1 MKRLRNIL
9 PVALLCILALSC
21 RNTASDTDRRI
32 ERLLDGMTL
41 QEKVGQMAQLTIEP
55 FVIADGAGGF
65 TLDTALLR
73 EAVVEYGVGSLLNV
87 PLSESQPAEVW
98 GPFIGELQRIATD
111 ETRLGIPLIY
121 GVDQV
126 HGGTY
131 SLGSTLF
138 PQQIALAATWNP
150 AHARRMGEITAY
162 EMRACNIPW
171 NFAPILDLGADPR
184 FPRQYEG
191 FGEDP
196 YLGSVLGRELVKGQ
210 EGDDNDVDHPEHVAT
225 CLKHFLGYSVPA
237 SGKDRTPANIPW
249 NALME
254 YHLPAFREALD
265 AGAHSVMVNSGIID
279 NEPVHASRRIL
290 TGLLRDEL
298 GFDGVVVT
306 DYEDLEKLHARDHL
320 AATSK
325 EAVRIGI
332 NAGIDMAMIPID
344 YRGFCRDLC
353 SLAEEG
359 TVPMERID
367 EAVRRILKL
376 KFELGLFE
384 RPNTLPADYPRY
396 GCEEHRQASY
406 AAAAEA
412 ITLLKNDGGLLP
424 LDPAAERRILVC
436 GPNAQSRRALC
447 GGWTVTWQGHGIE
460 HHPELCKTLAEA
472 IGERFGHRNV
482 EVIPGVS
489 YDAHE
494 SRYDTERRDRFDEA
508 AEAARRADVVVLC
521 LGENSYCE
529 KPGDLNDLALDPL
542 QTELAERIAATGK
555 PVVLVLSEGRPRLIS
570 KFSARIPA
578 IVQSYLP
585 GPQSAD
591 AVADVLT
598 GKVNPSGKLP
608 YTYPAFPNSLAVYYH
623 KYADEQRNTDAT
635 YKYEGD
641 YNPEF
646 VFGHGLSYTAFAYS
660 GAKLTHEGD
669 EIVITADVT
678 NTGLRDGQEVVQL
691 YSRDLYAS
699 LIPDVKRLRRFE
711 KIALKPGQT
720 RTVEFRIT
728 TDDLAFHNLEN
739 ERIAEPGEF
748 LFEIGA
754 SSADIRATLPFKL

>member
-1 MKRLRNIL
+1 MKRTIVLS
-9 PVALLCILALSC
+9 LLLLGAAACGP
-21 RNTASDTDRRI
+21 TGTDRRV
-32 ERLLDGMTL
+32 ERLLDAMTL
-41 QEKVGQMAQLTIEP
+41 QEKVGQMAQLTVEP
-55 FVIADGAGGF
+55 FIRADGAGGF
-65 TLDTALLR
+65 ELDTALLR
-73 EAVVEYGVGSLLNV
+73 EALVDYGVGSLLNV
-87 PLSESQPAEVW
+87 PLSESQPAGVW
-98 GPFIGELQRIATD
+98 ASFIGEVQRIATE
-111 ETRLGIPLIY
+111 ETRLGIPVIY

-138 PQQIALAATWNP
+138 PHQIALAATWNP

-210 EGDDNDVDHPEHVAT
+210 EGDANDVDHPEHVAT

-254 YHLPAFREALD
+254 YHLPAFRAALD
-265 AGAHSVMVNSGIID
+265 AGARSVMVNSGIID
-279 NEPVHASRRIL
+279 NCPVHASRRIL

-325 EAVRIGI
+325 EAVRLGVH
-332 NAGIDMAMIPID
+332 AGIDMAMIPID

-353 SLAEEG
+353 ELVQEG
-359 TVPMERID
+359 AVPMERID
-367 EAVRRILKL
+367 ESVRRILKL

-384 RPNTLPADYPRY
+384 RPNTLPADYPLY

-406 AAAAEA
+406 EAAAEA

-424 LDPAAERRILVC
+424 LDPAAGRRILVC
-436 GPNAQSRRALC
+436 GPNAESRRALC

-460 HHPELCKTLAEA
+460 RHPELCKTLGEA
-472 IGERFGHRNV
+472 FAERFGAHRV

-489 YDAHE
+489 YRPHE
-494 SRYDTERRDRFDEA
+494 SRYDTEHRDRFDAPA
-508 AEAARRADVVVLC
+508 AAARRADVVVLC

-542 QTELAERIAATGK
+542 QTELAERVIAAGK

-570 KFSARIPA
+570 KFSAKIPA

-585 GPQSAD
+585 GPQGAD
-591 AVADVLT
+591 AVADVLA

-608 YTYPAFPNSLAVYYH
+608 YTYPAFPNSLAVYCH

-635 YKYEGD
+635 YEYEGD

-646 VFGHGLSYTAFAYS
+646 CFGHGLSYTTFAYER
-660 GAKLTHEGD
+660 AKLTREGD
-669 EIVITADVT
+669 GIVVAVDVT
-678 NTGLRDGQEVVQL
+678 NTGGRAGREVVQL

-711 KIALKPGQT
+711 AVVLQPGET
-720 RTVEFRIT
+720 RTVEFRLT
-728 TDDLAFHNLEN
+728 KDDLAFYDLEN
-739 ERIAEPGEF
+739 ERIFEPGEF

-754 SSADIRATLPFKL
+754 SSSDIRAGLSCEL

>member
-367 EAVRRILKL
+367 EA
-376 KFELGLFE
+376 
-384 RPNTLPADYPRY
+384 
-396 GCEEHRQASY
+396 
-406 AAAAEA
+406 
-412 ITLLKNDGGLLP
+412 
-424 LDPAAERRILVC
+424 C
-436 GPNAQSRRALC
+436 G
-447 GGWTVTWQGHGIE
+447 
-460 HHPELCKTLAEA
+460 
-472 IGERFGHRNV
+472 
-482 EVIPGVS
+482 
-489 YDAHE
+489 
-494 SRYDTERRDRFDEA
+494 
-508 AEAARRADVVVLC
+508 
-521 LGENSYCE
+521 
-529 KPGDLNDLALDPL
+529 
-542 QTELAERIAATGK
+542 
-555 PVVLVLSEGRPRLIS
+555 
-570 KFSARIPA
+570 
-578 IVQSYLP
+578 
-585 GPQSAD
+585 
-591 AVADVLT
+591 
-598 GKVNPSGKLP
+598 
-608 YTYPAFPNSLAVYYH
+608 AF
-623 KYADEQRNTDAT
+623 
-635 YKYEGD
+635 
-641 YNPEF
+641 
-646 VFGHGLSYTAFAYS
+646 
-660 GAKLTHEGD
+660 
-669 EIVITADVT
+669 
-678 NTGLRDGQEVVQL
+678 
-691 YSRDLYAS
+691 
-699 LIPDVKRLRRFE
+699 
-711 KIALKPGQT
+711 
-720 RTVEFRIT
+720 
-728 TDDLAFHNLEN
+728 
-739 ERIAEPGEF
+739 
-748 LFEIGA
+748 
-754 SSADIRATLPFKL
+754 

>member
-1 MKRLRNIL
+1 MKHTI
-9 PVALLCILALSC
+9 ALLLLSLELTACVLTPTDPGLRAEQLLA
-21 RNTASDTDRRI
+21 R
-32 ERLLDGMTL
+32 MTL
-41 QEKVGQMAQLTIEP
+41 EEKIGQMAQLTIEP

-65 TLDTALLR
+65 ALDTALLR
-73 EAVVEYGVGSLLNV
+73 EALVDYGVGSLLNV
-87 PLSESQPAEVW
+87 PLSESQPAGVW

-210 EGDDNDVDHPEHVAT
+210 EGDANDVDHPEHVAT

-254 YHLPAFREALD
+254 YHLPAFRAALD
-265 AGAHSVMVNSGIID
+265 AGARSVMVNSGIID
-279 NEPVHASRRIL
+279 NCPVHASRRIL
-290 TGLLRDEL
+290 TGLLRDGL
-298 GFDGVVVT
+298 GID
-306 DYEDLEKLHARDHL
+306 
-320 AATSK
+320 
-325 EAVRIGI
+325 
-332 NAGIDMAMIPID
+332 AGIDMAMIPID
-344 YRGFCRDLC
+344 YRGFCRDLRE
-353 SLAEEG
+353 LVEEG
-359 TVPMERID
+359 AVSEARID
-367 EAVRRILKL
+367 ESVRRILKL

-384 RPNTLPADYPRY
+384 RPNTLPADYPLY
-396 GCEEHRQASY
+396 GCEEHRRASY

-412 ITLLKNDGGLLP
+412 VTLLKNDGALLP
-424 LDPAAERRILVC
+424 LDPAAGRKILVC
-436 GPNAQSRRALC
+436 GPNAESRRALC

-460 HHPELCKTLAEA
+460 RHPKLCKTLAEA
-472 IGERFGHRNV
+472 LAERFGARNV
-482 EVIPGVS
+482 EIIPGVS
-489 YDAHE
+489 YRPHE
-494 SRYDTERRDRFDEA
+494 SRYDTEHRDRFDEA
-508 AEAARRADVVVLC
+508 VAAARRADVVVLC

-542 QTELAERIAATGK
+542 QTELAERIAAAGK
-555 PVVLVLSEGRPRLIS
+555 PVVLVLAEGRPRLIS
-570 KFSARIPA
+570 RFSARIPA

-585 GPQSAD
+585 GPQGAD
-591 AVADVLT
+591 AVADVLA

-608 YTYPAFPNSLAVYYH
+608 YTYPAYPNSLAVYCH

-635 YKYEGD
+635 YAYESD

-646 VFGHGLSYTAFAYS
+646 VFGHGLSYTSFAYS
-660 GAKLTHEGD
+660 GAQLTREGD
-669 EIVITADVT
+669 DIVIAVDVT
-678 NTGLRDGQEVVQL
+678 NTGDRAGREVVQL

-699 LIPDVKRLRRFE
+699 LIPDVRRLRRFGAVE
-711 KIALKPGQT
+711 LLPGQT
-720 RTVEFRIT
+720 RTVEFRLT
-728 TDDLAFHNLEN
+728 TDDLAFYGLDNR
-739 ERIAEPGEF
+739 RIVEPGEF

-754 SSADIRATLPFKL
+754 SSADIRATLPFTL

>member
-1 MKRLRNIL
+1 MKRTIVLS
-9 PVALLCILALSC
+9 LLLLGAAACGP
-21 RNTASDTDRRI
+21 TGTDRRV
-32 ERLLDGMTL
+32 ERLLDAMTL
-41 QEKVGQMAQLTIEP
+41 QEKVGQMAQLTVEP
-55 FVIADGAGGF
+55 FIRADGAGGF
-65 TLDTALLR
+65 ELDTALLR
-73 EAVVEYGVGSLLNV
+73 EALVDYGVGSLLNV
-87 PLSESQPAEVW
+87 PLSESQPAGVW
-98 GPFIGELQRIATD
+98 ASFIGEVQRIATE
-111 ETRLGIPLIY
+111 ETRLGIPVIY

-138 PQQIALAATWNP
+138 PHQIALAATWNP

-210 EGDDNDVDHPEHVAT
+210 EGDANDVDHPEHVAT

-254 YHLPAFREALD
+254 YHLPAFRAALD
-265 AGAHSVMVNSGIID
+265 AGARSVMVNSGIID
-279 NEPVHASRRIL
+279 NCPVHASRRIL

-325 EAVRIGI
+325 EAVRLGI
-332 NAGIDMAMIPID
+332 DAGIDMAMIPID
-344 YRGFCRDLC
+344 YRGFCRDLRE
-353 SLAEEG
+353 LVEEG
-359 TVPMERID
+359 AVSEARID
-367 EAVRRILKL
+367 ESVRRILKL

-384 RPNTLPADYPRY
+384 RPNTLPADYPLY
-396 GCEEHRQASY
+396 GCEEHRRASY

-412 ITLLKNDGGLLP
+412 VTLLKNDGALLP
-424 LDPAAERRILVC
+424 LDPAAGRKILVC
-436 GPNAQSRRALC
+436 GPNAESRRALC

-460 HHPELCKTLAEA
+460 RHPKLCKTLAEA
-472 IGERFGHRNV
+472 LAERFGARNV
-482 EVIPGVS
+482 EIIPGVS
-489 YDAHE
+489 YRPHE
-494 SRYDTERRDRFDEA
+494 SRYDTEHRDRFDEA
-508 AEAARRADVVVLC
+508 VAAARRADVVVLC

-542 QTELAERIAATGK
+542 QTELAERIAAAGK
-555 PVVLVLSEGRPRLIS
+555 PVVLVLAEGRPRLIS
-570 KFSARIPA
+570 RFSARIPA

-585 GPQSAD
+585 GPQGAD
-591 AVADVLT
+591 AVADVLA

-608 YTYPAFPNSLAVYYH
+608 YTYPAYPNSLAVYCH

-635 YKYEGD
+635 YAYESD

-646 VFGHGLSYTAFAYS
+646 VFGHGLSYTSFAYS
-660 GAKLTHEGD
+660 GAQLTREGD
-669 EIVITADVT
+669 DIVIAVDVT
-678 NTGLRDGQEVVQL
+678 NTGDRAGREVVQL

-699 LIPDVKRLRRFE
+699 LIPDVRRLRRFGAVE
-711 KIALKPGQT
+711 LLPGQT
-720 RTVEFRIT
+720 RTVEFRLT
-728 TDDLAFHNLEN
+728 TDDLAFYGLDNR
-739 ERIAEPGEF
+739 RIVEPGEF

-754 SSADIRATLPFKL
+754 SSADIRATLPFTL

>member
-1 MKRLRNIL
+1 MAKTTIL
-9 PVALLCILALSC
+9 SLLSLGMLACSAPQTETAC
-21 RNTASDTDRRI
+21 RV
-32 ERLLDGMTL
+32 EQLLDKMTL
-41 QEKVGQMAQLTIEP
+41 TEKIGQMAQLTIEP

-210 EGDDNDVDHPEHVAT
+210 EGDDNDVDHPERVAT

-298 GFDGVVVT
+298 GFAGVVVT
-306 DYEDLEKLHARDHL
+306 DYEDLEKLHARDRL

-325 EAVRIGI
+325 DAICLGI

-344 YRGFCRDLC
+344 FRGFCRDLRE
-353 SLAEEG
+353 LVEEG
-359 TVPMERID
+359 AVPMERID
-367 EAVRRILKL
+367 EAVRRILRL

-396 GCEEHRQASY
+396 GCEKHRQASY

-424 LDPAAERRILVC
+424 LDPAAGRRILVC

-460 HHPELCKTLAEA
+460 RHPELCKTLAEA
-472 IGERFGHRNV
+472 LGERFGRRNV

-570 KFSARIPA
+570 KFSA
-578 IVQSYLP
+578 
-585 GPQSAD
+585 
-591 AVADVLT
+591 
-598 GKVNPSGKLP
+598 KNPRPSC
-608 YTYPAFPNSLAVYYH
+608 
-623 KYADEQRNTDAT
+623 RAT
-635 YKYEGD
+635 SPDRRVPTLWPTCSRERSIRAG
-641 YNPEF
+641 NCPTPTRRSPTRW
-646 VFGHGLSYTAFAYS
+646 LS
-660 GAKLTHEGD
+660 
-669 EIVITADVT
+669 
-678 NTGLRDGQEVVQL
+678 
-691 YSRDLYAS
+691 
-699 LIPDVKRLRRFE
+699 
-711 KIALKPGQT
+711 
-720 RTVEFRIT
+720 IT
-728 TDDLAFHNLEN
+728 TSTPTNSATPTLPTSMRAITTLNS
-739 ERIAEPGEF
+739 
-748 LFEIGA
+748 
-754 SSADIRATLPFKL
+754 SSATD

>member
-1 MKRLRNIL
+1 MKRTIVLS
-9 PVALLCILALSC
+9 LLLLGAAACGP
-21 RNTASDTDRRI
+21 TGTDRRV
-32 ERLLDGMTL
+32 ERLLDAMTL
-41 QEKVGQMAQLTIEP
+41 QEKVGQMAQLTVEP
-55 FVIADGAGGF
+55 FIRADGAGGF
-65 TLDTALLR
+65 ELDTALLR
-73 EAVVEYGVGSLLNV
+73 EALVDYGVGSLLNV
-87 PLSESQPAEVW
+87 PLSESQPAGVW
-98 GPFIGELQRIATD
+98 ASFIGEVQRIATE
-111 ETRLGIPLIY
+111 ETRLGIPVIY

-138 PQQIALAATWNP
+138 PHQIALAATWNP

-210 EGDDNDVDHPEHVAT
+210 EGDANDVDHPEHVAT

-254 YHLPAFREALD
+254 YHLPAFRAALD
-265 AGAHSVMVNSGIID
+265 AGARSVMVNSGIID
-279 NEPVHASRRIL
+279 NCPVHASRRIL

-325 EAVRIGI
+325 EAVRLGI
-332 NAGIDMAMIPID
+332 DAGIDMAMIPID
-344 YRGFCRDLC
+344 YRGFCRDLRE
-353 SLAEEG
+353 LVEEG
-359 TVPMERID
+359 AVSEARID
-367 EAVRRILKL
+367 ESVRRILKL

-384 RPNTLPADYPRY
+384 RPNTLPADYPLY

-406 AAAAEA
+406 EAAAEA

-424 LDPAAERRILVC
+424 LDPAAGRRILVC
-436 GPNAQSRRALC
+436 GPNAESRRALC

-460 HHPELCKTLAEA
+460 RHPELCKTLGEA
-472 IGERFGHRNV
+472 FAERFGAHRV

-489 YDAHE
+489 YRPHE
-494 SRYDTERRDRFDEA
+494 SRYDTEHRDRFDEA
-508 AEAARRADVVVLC
+508 VAAARRADVVVLC

-542 QTELAERIAATGK
+542 QTELAERVIAAGK

-570 KFSARIPA
+570 KFSAKIPA

-585 GPQSAD
+585 GPQGAD
-591 AVADVLT
+591 AVADVLA

-608 YTYPAFPNSLAVYYH
+608 YTYPAFPNSLAVYCH

-635 YKYEGD
+635 YEYEGD

-646 VFGHGLSYTAFAYS
+646 CFGHGLSYTTFAYER
-660 GAKLTHEGD
+660 AKLTREGD
-669 EIVITADVT
+669 GIVVAVDVT
-678 NTGLRDGQEVVQL
+678 NTGGRAGREVVQL

-711 KIALKPGQT
+711 AVVLQPGET
-720 RTVEFRIT
+720 RTVEFRLT
-728 TDDLAFHNLEN
+728 KDDLAFYDLEN
-739 ERIAEPGEF
+739 ERIFEPGEF

-754 SSADIRATLPFKL
+754 SSSDIRAGLSCEL